1 MVNKVLVAVLAAAVT
16 GASSLGAAPVAAPRG
31 VSAGPAQQQQSVPRP
46 EYHADVTAPQH
57 EAFGFRLGEQRRYAR
72 GPQRIFKAGEF
83 EIWTLRLD
91 EITSARNGMPL
102 YTFTYGREVSLI
114 DPDDSGRMSH
124 LRATMS
130 MTVNHYGFPVDIRY
144 GGNSLEESDTDFVN
158 KHGRLRWLGSAYLFR
173 APERGDEYSFN
184 FVLPEHNALNRG
196 IPSGVFISE
205 TENPALITITS
216 AVFQALGITEMEYL
230 SLRPNRIGRQ
240 QVRRPRRPGDPS
252 RRSDV
257 VRGKLEFKEV
267 EEIEIGGRTYE
278 AIKLESSDSDQDF
291 YIRNDGALLLMEA
304 NFRNWRGHI
313 RLLHPSEY

>member
-1 MVNKVLVAVLAAAVT
+1 MVMFTVALTTV
-16 GASSLGAAPVAAPRG
+16 SSVGAALTAPVSLVPPVPMVPSSR
-31 VSAGPAQQQQSVPRP
+31 QQQAPAPRP

-57 EAFGFRLGEQRRYAR
+57 DAFGFRLGEQRRYAR

-91 EITSARNGMPL
+91 EITNARNGMPL

-114 DPDDSGRMSH
+114 DPGNPGRMDN

-130 MTVNHYGFPVDIRY
+130 MTVNHYGFPIDIRY

-158 KHGRLRWLGSAYLFR
+158 KHGRLRWLGNGYLFR
-173 APERGDEYSFN
+173 APEGADEYSFN
-184 FVLPEHNALNRG
+184 FALPNHDALNRG
-196 IPSGVFISE
+196 IPAGVFISE
-205 TENPALITITS
+205 TENPALITIPS
-216 AVFQALGITEMEYL
+216 AVFQALGVTEMEYL

-267 EEIEIGGRTYE
+267 EIIEIGGRSYE

-291 YIRNDGALLLMEA
+291 YIRNDGALLLLEA